1 MTDRE
6 SVHCTVCGAEPGEAC
21 EFPGGPAPMVVE
33 DGISRRVV
41 HAARYAEL
49 LPANERAAFWEG
61 AVERYMAGELALM
74 NAQGR
79 EAS

>member
-1 MTDRE
+1 
-6 SVHCTVCGAEPGEAC
+6 
-21 EFPGGPAPMVVE
+21 MVVE